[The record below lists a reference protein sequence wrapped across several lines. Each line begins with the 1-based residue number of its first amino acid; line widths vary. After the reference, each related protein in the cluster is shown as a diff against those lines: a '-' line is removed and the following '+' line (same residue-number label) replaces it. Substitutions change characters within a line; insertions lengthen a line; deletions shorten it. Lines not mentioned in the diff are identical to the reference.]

1 MRRSSLA
8 ALVALAT
15 LAPAP
20 AIAAADTK
28 ALIRD
33 CEDGR
38 IDGSYSQKEFS
49 DAVRSIPTD
58 LEQYTDCRDVLR
70 RAQLGAAGGGGASG
84 GDAGAPGAG
93 GAAGGGAPGASGPSP
108 TSAQLLESA
117 SPAERAAITEA
128 IGEGGAAPVRI
139 GGRSVSPESTG
150 LSPAGAA
157 NVVPTPLI
165 VALALLAVALLA
177 GGTQTIRSLVL
188 ARRAP
193 AT

>member
-70 RAQLGAAGGGGASG
+70 RAQLGAAGGSGASG
-84 GDAGAPGAG
+84 GDGDGAG

-188 ARRAP
+188 ERRAP